1 MAEPET
7 SAGEWKLISTSDGVA
22 LYRRSR
28 SGPGHYESKAIG
40 EIAASTSSV
49 QAVIDDVDA
58 YPQFMPYT
66 VEAKILKRDGDS
78 VIGYQ
83 RISTP
88 LVKDRDYTLRVR
100 TNSKTVEKGISY
112 TTRWETAN
120 EFGPAEKQGI
130 VRVKL
135 CEGGW
140 LLEPLGPNVTRA
152 TYTVYTDSGGVIP
165 AFVKNVGSQIG
176 IRKIFTALRNQVRN
190 PKYQVKEN
198 EDRESGSR

>member
-1 MAEPET
+1 
-7 SAGEWKLISTSDGVA
+7 
-22 LYRRSR
+22 
-28 SGPGHYESKAIG
+28 
-40 EIAASTSSV
+40 
-49 QAVIDDVDA
+49 
-58 YPQFMPYT
+58 
-66 VEAKILKRDGDS
+66 
-78 VIGYQ
+78 
-83 RISTP
+83 
-88 LVKDRDYTLRVR
+88 VR

-120 EFGPAEKQGI
+120 EFGPPEREGI

-135 CEGGW
+135 CDGGW
-140 LLEPLGPNVTRA
+140 LLEPLGPNLTRA
-152 TYTVYTDSGGVIP
+152 TYTIYTDSGGVIP